1 MERVFTKKGELF
13 EEMTLKKIMV
23 VITTLLINK
32 ALAKVGFIFSGELRM
47 LDRFSYGKL
56 LFQLDVE
63 RNLYAGNGFL
73 NQCCWDCFAGT
84 IEKQQINV
92 IPK

>member
-1 MERVFTKKGELF
+1 
-13 EEMTLKKIMV
+13 MV
-23 VITTLLINK
+23 VITYNNPFNQ
-32 ALAKVGFIFSGELRM
+32 ALAKVGFIFSGELESWTGDFLPWKRNIFL
-47 LDRFSYGKL
+47 LDRFSRGKL

-63 RNLYAGNGFL
+63 RHVYAGNGFL